1 MNKRNGLIISGV
13 ALSTAGVAATV
24 YLKDKSRRAKLSYG
38 VKQAQG
44 KVVSMFSKDK
54 NKEDEKFPVD
64 KAGNPDPQDV
74 EDNKMVSE
82 GAQYSVQY
90 YNDSKQQ

>member
-24 YLKDKSRRAKLSYG
+24 YLKDRSRREKVTDG
-38 VKQAQG
+38 VKQAQD
-44 KVVSMFSKDK
+44 KVVSMFSKSK
-54 NKEDEKFPVD
+54 NKEEDNFPID
-64 KAGNPDPQDV
+64 KGGNPDPQDV

-90 YNDSKQQ
+90 YNDNKQQ

>member
-1 MNKRNGLIISGV
+1 MNKRNGFIISGV

-24 YLKDKSRRAKLSYG
+24 YLKDKSRREKLTDN

-44 KVVSMFSKDK
+44 KVVSMFSKEK
-54 NKEDEKFPVD
+54 NKEDHFPVE
-64 KAGNPDPQDV
+64 KGGNPDPQDI

-90 YNDSKQQ
+90 YNDTKEDK